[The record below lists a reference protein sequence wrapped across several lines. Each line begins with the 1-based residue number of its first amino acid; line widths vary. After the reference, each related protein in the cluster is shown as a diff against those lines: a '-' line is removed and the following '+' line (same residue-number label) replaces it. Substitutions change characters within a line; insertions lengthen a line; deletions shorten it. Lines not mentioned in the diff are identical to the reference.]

1 MDKVFV
7 TGGTGYVGKTLIQE
21 AIKQNIELIVLTR
34 SAAKAKQLEE
44 KGLKA
49 VVGDLLKDGEWQK
62 VIQQCQYIIHLAA
75 PPTWGKKVTKKVASA
90 YSDGHYAMTVRL
102 LEHINPTVI
111 KNIIYVA
118 GTSYLGDSG
127 ADRAK
132 DETYRSTPKGWGPYI
147 APSVNV
153 LDKYKKTG
161 LPITTVFPAQIY
173 GADSWTV
180 QLFIEPLHNNK
191 PIYSLKGNEP
201 MFSPI
206 HVEDCARACLHL
218 MKHAATGE
226 SYILCDTNPMPSESF
241 KNIIE
246 QELRVT
252 GKVVKIPAWL
262 CRLVIGP
269 VLTEYATAHTYFSN
283 AKLLATGF
291 EFRYPNAK
299 QGIPHVVKQW
309 LERLRTTN

>member
-7 TGGTGYVGKTLIQE
+7 TGGTGYIGKTLIQE
-21 AIKQNIELIVLTR
+21 ALKQNIELIVLTR
-34 SAAKAKQLEE
+34 SAAKAKQLEAQ
-44 KGLKA
+44 GVAA
-49 VVGDLLKDGEWQK
+49 VVGDLLEDGEWQK
-62 VIQQCQYIIHLAA
+62 TIRECQYVIHLAA
-75 PPTWGKKVTKKVASA
+75 PPTWGKKVTKKIARQYSA
-90 YSDGHYAMTVRL
+90 GHYAMTVRL
-102 LEHINPTVI
+102 LDHISPTAI

-127 ADRAK
+127 ADEPK
-132 DETYRSTPKGWGPYI
+132 DEKYRSTPKGWGPYI

-153 LDKYKKTG
+153 LETYKQRG

-180 QLFIEPLHNNK
+180 QLFMEPLHRNK
-191 PIYSLKGNEP
+191 PIYSLQGNEP

-218 MKHAATGE
+218 MKHASTGE
-226 SYILCDTNPMPSESF
+226 SYILCDAYPVTSGKF
-241 KNIIE
+241 KQMIE
-246 QELRVT
+246 REMRVT
-252 GKVVKIPAWL
+252 GKTIKIPAWL
-262 CRLVIGP
+262 CKLVIGP

-291 EFRYPNAK
+291 EFRYPSIG

-309 LERLRTTN
+309 LASVTAK